1 MRVQVNK
8 KELGH
13 KPQERGKGNLQ
24 GKKSQDD
31 RDSTGVKGNWSNG
44 SRSESAGKD
53 FFRKMNL
60 RQYVMQLVHLRIPD
74 RKSDGP
80 NASEE
85 QLRQSEK
92 IEVLN

>member
-31 RDSTGVKGNWSNG
+31 RDSTGVKGDWSNG
-44 SRSESAGKD
+44 SRSESARTALQED
-53 FFRKMNL
+53 EPETIRDAVSAPEDS
-60 RQYVMQLVHLRIPD
+60 RQ
-74 RKSDGP
+74 
-80 NASEE
+80 
-85 QLRQSEK
+85 K
-92 IEVLN
+92 I